1 MRAATALVLLLSTLL
16 LAAPAPADV
25 PPVYVVVF
33 THVEDNTPGGLLGT
47 SQSRQ
52 NYLTIRANLIA
63 MAAMAESAGVQWT
76 LQPDWKILEAALLYE
91 DAATRATTNDK
102 NVLRYLKEDRAVV
115 IDPHSHE
122 NGGYNYT
129 DVAHLLDSLGVGA
142 TTVIGGHIWDPDLPQ
157 FSEWDR
163 FRVPVQGAHYPG
175 AFWRGDILIGS
186 GTPNHVNDP
195 LVSGVWRPRDRDHYF
210 EHDPAGNIVAI
221 GPYKHSFTFIQE
233 LIGLYRSG
241 TVPANA
247 MLTFSGNVGAGT
259 LNMPGG
265 LAAVRDTVLAP
276 VAAWRD
282 SGLVVSTD
290 FTSMIHTWETVYGSF
305 SYLYDAEA
313 PTTGVPY
320 GPAPAAVVTLAAG
333 ANPCGPAATLRFSLE
348 RAANVRLAVFDLQG
362 RTIAVLVD
370 GPHEA
375 GDHAVTWDARGRATG
390 LYLCRLDAR
399 ETGGGT
405 VASATRK
412 LIVAR

>member
-1 MRAATALVLLLSTLL
+1 
-16 LAAPAPADV
+16 
-25 PPVYVVVF
+25 
-33 THVEDNTPGGLLGT
+33 
-47 SQSRQ
+47 
-52 NYLTIRANLIA
+52 
-63 MAAMAESAGVQWT
+63 
-76 LQPDWKILEAALLYE
+76 
-91 DAATRATTNDK
+91 
-102 NVLRYLKEDRAVV
+102 
-115 IDPHSHE
+115 
-122 NGGYNYT
+122 
-129 DVAHLLDSLGVGA
+129 
-142 TTVIGGHIWDPDLPQ
+142 VIGGHIWDPDLPQ

-163 FRVPVQGAHYPG
+163 FRAPVQGEHYPG

-210 EHDPAGNIVAI
+210 EHDPAANTVAI

-241 TVPANA
+241 TVPPTA

-282 SGLVVSTD
+282 SGLVVPTD
-290 FTSMIHTWETVYGSF
+290 FTSMIHTWQTVYGSF
-305 SYLYDAEA
+305 GYLYDAEA
-313 PTTGVPY
+313 PTTNVPW
-320 GPAPAAVVTLAAG
+320 GPAPAAGVTLAVGGPNPLG
-333 ANPCGPAATLRFSLE
+333 AETVLRFSLE
-348 RAANVRLAVFDLQG
+348 RATRVRLAVFDLQG
-362 RTIAVLVD
+362 RTIALLAD

-375 GDHAVTWDARGRATG
+375 GDHAVTWDARGRAAG

-399 ETGGGT
+399 GSGGA
-405 VASATRK
+405 VAASATRK